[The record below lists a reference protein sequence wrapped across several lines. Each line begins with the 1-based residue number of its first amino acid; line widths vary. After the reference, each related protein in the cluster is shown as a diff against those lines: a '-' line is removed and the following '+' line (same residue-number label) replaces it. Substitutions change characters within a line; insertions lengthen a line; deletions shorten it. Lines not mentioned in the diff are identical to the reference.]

1 MVFVPGKPSQPSQ
14 TFVNKARAYLC
25 EMLPSGLLPV
35 LRPVFDPLAY
45 FTLISNKEKS
55 YLTLTGVNVIK
66 LFYLTLVMRQ
76 SKVDWLTREVLLK
89 WEAPYS

>member
-55 YLTLTGVNVIK
+55 YLTLTPYKTGLVVTK
-66 LFYLTLVMRQ
+66 LNTILICVECIDI
-76 SKVDWLTREVLLK
+76 SK
-89 WEAPYS
+89 